1 MTTHTAPL
9 EALST
14 RQALD
19 EFLDTNGFTTDG
31 YDAPTVDIPIGPIV
45 IPLPNTD
52 GRKAVARFHDL
63 HHVATGY
70 GTDLVGEGEIGA
82 WELRAGCTNFASW
95 FYNSMAAA
103 FGFLLNP
110 RRVVRAF
117 RAAKG
122 QQTLYR
128 LGLPYE
134 EVLAMPIEEVR
145 ERLGLPAGGIP

>member
-70 GTDLVGEGEIGA
+70 GTDLVGE
-82 WELRAGCTNFASW
+82 
-95 FYNSMAAA
+95 
-103 FGFLLNP
+103 
-110 RRVVRAF
+110 
-117 RAAKG
+117 
-122 QQTLYR
+122 
-128 LGLPYE
+128 
-134 EVLAMPIEEVR
+134 
-145 ERLGLPAGGIP
+145 